1 MNTPVSGVFL
11 LSDYTTEVTM
21 AEQTMSLERAMEN
34 AIVSTEMEGF
44 VVTRE
49 QRELM
54 VRVLKKEITLEE
66 AISMLS
72 KKYKWIGLRRFLLN
86 QICNS
91 FIK

>member
-11 LSDYTTEVTM
+11 LSDYTTGVTM

-66 AISMLS
+66 AIAMLS
-72 KKYKWIGLRRFLLN
+72 KKYK
-86 QICNS
+86 
-91 FIK
+91 

>member
-21 AEQTMSLERAMEN
+21 AEQTMSFERAMEN

-66 AISMLS
+66 AIAMLN
-72 KKYKWIGLRRFLLN
+72 KKYKWIGLWRFLLN
-86 QICNS
+86 
-91 FIK
+91 

>member
-1 MNTPVSGVFL
+1 MPKKVL
-11 LSDYTTEVTM
+11 LAPPENIMVQAENLVKIYKSRDVEVM

-72 KKYKWIGLRRFLLN
+72 KKYK
-86 QICNS
+86 
-91 FIK
+91 

>member
-1 MNTPVSGVFL
+1 
-11 LSDYTTEVTM
+11 M

-66 AISMLS
+66 AISCSARSTSELVS
-72 KKYKWIGLRRFLLN
+72 GVS
-86 QICNS
+86 C
-91 FIK
+91 

>member
-11 LSDYTTEVTM
+11 LSDYTTGVTI

-66 AISMLS
+66 AIAMLS
-72 KKYKWIGLRRFLLN
+72 KKYK
-86 QICNS
+86 
-91 FIK
+91 

>member
-1 MNTPVSGVFL
+1 MNAPVSGVFL

-21 AEQTMSLERAMEN
+21 DEQTMSLERAMEN

-66 AISMLS
+66 AIAMLN
-72 KKYKWIGLRRFLLN
+72 KKYK
-86 QICNS
+86 
-91 FIK
+91 

>member
-1 MNTPVSGVFL
+1 MNTLVSGVFL

-21 AEQTMSLERAMEN
+21 AEQTISLERAMEN

-44 VVTRE
+44 VVTRD

-66 AISMLS
+66 AIAMLN
-72 KKYKWIGLRRFLLN
+72 KKYK
-86 QICNS
+86 
-91 FIK
+91 

>member
-11 LSDYTTEVTM
+11 LSDYTTGVTI

-72 KKYKWIGLRRFLLN
+72 KKYK
-86 QICNS
+86 
-91 FIK
+91 

>member
-1 MNTPVSGVFL
+1 MNTPDSGVFL
-11 LSDYTTEVTM
+11 ISDYTTEVTM

-72 KKYKWIGLRRFLLN
+72 KKYK
-86 QICNS
+86 
-91 FIK
+91 

>member
-11 LSDYTTEVTM
+11 LSDYTTGVTM

-72 KKYKWIGLRRFLLN
+72 KKYK
-86 QICNS
+86 
-91 FIK
+91 

>member
-1 MNTPVSGVFL
+1 
-11 LSDYTTEVTM
+11 M

-54 VRVLKKEITLEE
+54 VREIGRASCRE
-66 AISMLS
+66 
-72 KKYKWIGLRRFLLN
+72 RV
-86 QICNS
+86 
-91 FIK
+91 

>member
-1 MNTPVSGVFL
+1 
-11 LSDYTTEVTM
+11 M

-66 AISMLS
+66 AIAMLN
-72 KKYKWIGLRRFLLN
+72 KKHK
-86 QICNS
+86 
-91 FIK
+91 

>member
-1 MNTPVSGVFL
+1 MNTLVSGVFL

-72 KKYKWIGLRRFLLN
+72 KKYK
-86 QICNS
+86 
-91 FIK
+91 

>member
-1 MNTPVSGVFL
+1 MTF
-11 LSDYTTEVTM
+11 
-21 AEQTMSLERAMEN
+21 ERAMEN

-66 AISMLS
+66 AIAMLN
-72 KKYKWIGLRRFLLN
+72 KKIVLRRFLLN

>member
-1 MNTPVSGVFL
+1 MTF
-11 LSDYTTEVTM
+11 
-21 AEQTMSLERAMEN
+21 ERAMEN

-66 AISMLS
+66 AIAMLN
-72 KKYKWIGLRRFLLN
+72 KKIVLRRFLLN

-91 FIK
+91 FIE

>member
-1 MNTPVSGVFL
+1 MNTSVSGVFL

-21 AEQTMSLERAMEN
+21 TEQTMSLERAMEN

-66 AISMLS
+66 AIAMLN
-72 KKYKWIGLRRFLLN
+72 KKYK
-86 QICNS
+86 
-91 FIK
+91 

>member
-1 MNTPVSGVFL
+1 MNTSVSGVFL
-11 LSDYTTEVTM
+11 LSDYTAEVTM
-21 AEQTMSLERAMEN
+21 AEQTMSLERATEN

-66 AISMLS
+66 AIAMLN
-72 KKYKWIGLRRFLLN
+72 KKYK
-86 QICNS
+86 
-91 FIK
+91 

>member
-1 MNTPVSGVFL
+1 
-11 LSDYTTEVTM
+11 M

-54 VRVLKKEITLEE
+54 VRVLKRKSPL
-66 AISMLS
+66 
-72 KKYKWIGLRRFLLN
+72 KKPSPCSARSTSELVSGVS
-86 QICNS
+86 C
-91 FIK
+91 

>member
-11 LSDYTTEVTM
+11 LSDYTTGVTM
-21 AEQTMSLERAMEN
+21 AEQTMSFERAMEN

-66 AISMLS
+66 AIAMLN
-72 KKYKWIGLRRFLLN
+72 KKYK
-86 QICNS
+86 
-91 FIK
+91 

>member
-1 MNTPVSGVFL
+1 MNTPFSGVFL
-11 LSDYTTEVTM
+11 LSDYTTEVTI

-72 KKYKWIGLRRFLLN
+72 KKYK
-86 QICNS
+86 
-91 FIK
+91 

>member
-1 MNTPVSGVFL
+1 
-11 LSDYTTEVTM
+11 M

-72 KKYKWIGLRRFLLN
+72 KKYKLIGLRRFLLN

>member
-1 MNTPVSGVFL
+1 
-11 LSDYTTEVTM
+11 M
-21 AEQTMSLERAMEN
+21 AEQTISLERAMEN

-66 AISMLS
+66 AIAMLN

>member
-49 QRELM
+49 QRDLM

-66 AISMLS
+66 AISLLS
-72 KKYKWIGLRRFLLN
+72 KKYK
-86 QICNS
+86 
-91 FIK
+91 